1 MCGLLS
7 LYMRLINHNVRVI
20 IHLPFRHNS
29 LVFWHAT
36 KILSIS
42 DRKLTYASF
51 HMSTVSININFH
63 RTYVICIAYFGLF
76 YLSEEYF
83 QWQKCHTILKKQK
96 IEFWTHCWHFEN
108 TLFLPHC
115 FCLFL
120 VRERNWNSFS
130 LCLYYFL
137 HNFFSK
143 KNKLKIIII
152 VVLPVSACHH
162 FSLNKPILQ
171 PKKWLWKE

>member
-42 DRKLTYASF
+42 DRKITYASF
-51 HMSTVSININFH
+51 HISTVSININFH
-63 RTYVICIAYFGLF
+63 RTSTYVICIEYFGLF

-96 IEFWTHCWHFEN
+96 IEFWTN
-108 TLFLPHC
+108 TLLTF
-115 FCLFL
+115 
-120 VRERNWNSFS
+120 WK
-130 LCLYYFL
+130 YFIPATL
-137 HNFFSK
+137 LLSVYCTWK
-143 KNKLKIIII
+143 KLKFI
-152 VVLPVSACHH
+152 VFVSQLPTH
-162 FSLNKPILQ
+162 FFF
-171 PKKWLWKE
+171 

>member
-63 RTYVICIAYFGLF
+63 RTSTYVICIAYFGLF

-115 FCLFL
+115 FCLCV
-120 VRERNWNSFS
+120 VRERNWNSLL
-130 LCLYYFL
+130 LCLNFL
-137 HNFFSK
+137 HTFFSK
-143 KNKLKIIII
+143 KINSKLSS
-152 VVLPVSACHH
+152 LSYRFRLVSIFH
-162 FSLNKPILQ
+162 
-171 PKKWLWKE
+171 